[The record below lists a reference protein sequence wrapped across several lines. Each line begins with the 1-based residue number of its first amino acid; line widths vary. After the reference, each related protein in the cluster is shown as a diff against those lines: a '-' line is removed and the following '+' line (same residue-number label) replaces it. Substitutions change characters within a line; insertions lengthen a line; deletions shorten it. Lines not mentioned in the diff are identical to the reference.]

1 MHAVKLIFLFLA
13 FSTSVFAA
21 EPTVRVILNLN
32 DNSRLLGQM
41 PAVTLSLDSPE
52 LGKLA
57 VALERVSVLE
67 VERAGV
73 QLVLR
78 NGDRVVGTLAA
89 TEFRV
94 MTTLGE
100 LTVPLSRLRR
110 LETLDAEGVPATL
123 GEGLV
128 WRPRF
133 DTIEKNK
140 VRDASGNG
148 IEATVIGAKRV
159 ANHRGKAD
167 AALAFDRKSRVEAR
181 TDLGKRLARQISV
194 CGWVKLE
201 GAEVNEPFLLIG
213 WGSARRGG
221 GCLGLAPSEG
231 LEWSP
236 GSEGNTVS
244 QSIDLSGWTFVVA
257 THDGVTASV
266 YLNGVQTQTQ
276 NAACPAPRIAEMLVI
291 GGNPAAWRQG
301 AEAEPA
307 AEVTANAPVE
317 SGEPATATNA
327 AVPEAR
333 VLVDEVRVYERALNA
348 DEVRA
353 LYEATK

>member
-1 MHAVKLIFLFLA
+1 MCDMKRVFLFLA
-13 FSTSVFAA
+13 LSASAFAA
-21 EPTVRVILNLN
+21 EPTVRVILDLN

-41 PAVTLSLDSPE
+41 PALTLSLDSPE

-57 VALERVSVLE
+57 VGLERVSVLG
-67 VERAGV
+67 VDRDRV
-73 QLVLR
+73 QLSLR
-78 NGDRVVGTLAA
+78 NGDRIAGTLTA

-94 MTTLGE
+94 TTTLGD

-110 LETLDAEGVPATL
+110 LETVDAEGVPASL

-133 DTIEKNK
+133 DAIEKNK

-148 IEATVIGAKRV
+148 IEATVTGTKRV
-159 ANHRGKAD
+159 ANRRGKAD
-167 AALAFDRKSRVEAR
+167 AALAFDRKSRVAAR
-181 TDLGKRLARQISV
+181 ADLGKRLARQISV

-201 GAEVNEPFLLIG
+201 GAEVSEPLLLVG
-213 WGSARRGG
+213 WGSVRRAG

-231 LEWSP
+231 LEWSL

-244 QSIDLSGWTFVVA
+244 QSIDLSEWTFVVA

-276 NAACPAPRIAEMLVI
+276 NAACPAPRIAELLAI
-291 GGNPAAWRQG
+291 GGNPTTWRQG

-307 AEVTANAPVE
+307 AEVAANAPTE

-327 AVPEAR
+327 AVPESR
-333 VLVDEVRVYERALNA
+333 MLVDEVRVYERALNA

>member
-1 MHAVKLIFLFLA
+1 MPGMKRFFLFLA
-13 FSTSVFAA
+13 VAASAFAA
-21 EPTVRVILNLN
+21 DPSVRVILDLN

-41 PAVTLSLDSPE
+41 PALTLSLDSPE

-57 VALERVSVLE
+57 VALERVSVLR
-67 VERAGV
+67 VEHTGV
-73 QLVLR
+73 QLLLR
-78 NGDRVVGTLAA
+78 NGDRVAGSLAA

-110 LETLDAEGVPATL
+110 LETLDAEGVPASL

-133 DTIEKNK
+133 ATIEKNK

-148 IEATVIGAKRV
+148 IEATVTNAKRV

-167 AALAFDRKSRVEAR
+167 AALAFDLKSKVEAR

-201 GAEVNEPFLLIG
+201 GAEVSEPFLLIG
-213 WGSARRGG
+213 WGSVRRGG
-221 GCLGLAPSEG
+221 GCLGLVPGEG
-231 LEWSP
+231 LAWTP
-236 GSEGNTVS
+236 VSEGNTVS

-257 THDGVTASV
+257 THDGLTASV
-266 YLNGVQTQTQ
+266 YLNGVQTQTMD
-276 NAACPAPRIAEMLVI
+276 AALSAPRIAELLVI
-291 GGNPAAWRQG
+291 GGNPTAWSQ
-301 AEAEPA
+301 EPA
-307 AEVTANAPVE
+307 VEVAANAPVE
-317 SGEPATATNA
+317 SGEPAIATNA
-327 AVPEAR
+327 AVPESR
-333 VLVDEVRVYERALNA
+333 ILVDEVRVYERALNA